1 MISEA
6 IVGSDSGLLLRSF
19 LKIATILAT
28 FKTYQTYVTFVKR
41 LKIWFN
47 ALARASS
54 AYLKN
59 MPERLSIL
67 AALEV
72 KIEYTDLQSQFRS
85 ASYTVFISRRNDF
98 E

>member
-28 FKTYQTYVTFVKR
+28 FKTYQTYVTFIKR
-41 LKIWFN
+41 LEIWFN